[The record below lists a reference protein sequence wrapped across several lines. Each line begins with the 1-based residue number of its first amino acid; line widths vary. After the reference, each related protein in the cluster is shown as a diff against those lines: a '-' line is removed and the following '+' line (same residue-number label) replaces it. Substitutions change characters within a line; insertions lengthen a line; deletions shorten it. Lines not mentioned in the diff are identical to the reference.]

1 MGKLLRKDIISIKTN
16 LKKINKERS
25 LVSLRDNNNAFVFI
39 SNFQSVLVKYGQEF
53 RNATL

>member
-1 MGKLLRKDIISIKTN
+1 LGKLLRKDIISIKTN